1 MINKRKLLILLIFS
15 IVLVSSLSAI
25 SAVDSN
31 STDVQTADSEEI
43 ELEQADSNQDEIQ
56 QMDSNEEK
64 ISAGNPKSFSEL
76 NRTINNN
83 TDSLIVLDDDYSY
96 NGDTDSAFLMGI
108 TINRAVT
115 IDGNGHT
122 IDGCSNSAKGFRA
135 YNYDILFKN
144 IKFVNLG
151 KTTNYD
157 YYGGAIYGSSY
168 NGIVKAQ
175 NCEFIGCQGYQGGAL
190 YYVSAD
196 NCTFK
201 DCKCAY
207 VYQRGGAAMYSG
219 IATNCLFENNG
230 DSSSNGVMDGGTA
243 INCTFKNNW
252 GSDSGALYGGTAINC
267 TFIGNRAYS
276 GGAIGGYDWKA
287 FNCTFINNTANYGGA
302 VYANQYSSGTRRG
315 YAVDCHFENNT
326 ASYGGA
332 AYRPVIVVCTF
343 KGNSASNGA
352 DCYNVQFPTVSMAT
366 TTVHGNYP
374 SASLPLDLYY
384 YNSYVPSNYYP
395 GSYYH
400 FKGAQLNLVVNNNSQ
415 YVGTYQG
422 ISGSSYDFDL
432 EPGTYTVR
440 VSFTNSANSNSIS
453 PNTYTL
459 VIKGYK
465 TVINATDLEIEYNNT
480 SNLTVTLIA
489 DYYGT
494 PLANKTLTVIFNG
507 NSSSPKTNEKGQITI
522 DIPKLPA
529 ETYPVDISFGGDD
542 VYEPFFKTVYV
553 TVDKI
558 ATQLSSA
565 NVTAFFNEGKVVARL
580 TDKDGKPLVGSNVS
594 LHLAYIHNTV
604 MTNQTGEVE
613 FEIEGLAEGNYT
625 AEILF
630 SDDPVYA
637 DSVTYINVYLYRL
650 VSNLTADNLSF
661 VFGESGI
668 LTASLKDSD
677 GKPIENAVIELLIG
691 QLYET
696 LKTDANGQVGF
707 DLTGRL
713 SPGEFK
719 GNLYFDVTNR
729 YKSSSI
735 PVNITVNKIPTQIS
749 APDVTCTYGENK
761 YIVVT
766 LKDKYGNPLANE
778 SVTVKLSVKTLTGK
792 TDDDGQ
798 AKFLIDFAP
807 KNYVA
812 SVSYS
817 GNSTHMSSSSSF
829 NVVVN
834 QISNIIS
841 TEITGSN
848 LKCVY
853 NEGKYMTITLKDSY
867 GNLLGNRPVTITFN
881 GKTKSYTTDGNGQ
894 VRLSTSSLRPNTYP
908 AKVIFAGDKRYGESS
923 FSVNLVVKK
932 ATPHLFASKKKLKVK
947 SAKKFKVTLKNNRNA
962 AMKKVKIYLKVKGKN
977 YVAKTNKKGQAIFK
991 LSKLTKKGKYKAVIT
1006 YKGNNCYN
1014 KVTKKVKITIK

>member
-1 MINKRKLLILLIFS
+1 MINKRKLLVLLLFS
-15 IVLVSSLSAI
+15 IILMSSISLI
-25 SAVDSN
+25 SAADSN
-31 STDVQTADSEEI
+31 MTDVQTADDEKI
-43 ELEQADSNQDEIQ
+43 EVEQSDSNQDEIQ
-56 QMDSNEEK
+56 ESDSSDEK

-83 TDSLIVLDDDYSY
+83 MDSLIVLDDDYSY

-196 NCTFK
+196 NCTFR

-219 IATNCLFENNG
+219 IATNCFFENNG
-230 DSSSNGVMDGGTA
+230 ESSSNGVMDGGTA
-243 INCTFKNNW
+243 INCTFKNNR

-287 FNCTFINNTANYGGA
+287 FNCTFINNTATYGGA

-366 TTVHGNYP
+366 TTVYGNYP

-384 YNSYVPSNYYP
+384 YSSYVPSNYYP

-400 FKGAQLNLVVNNNSQ
+400 FKGAQLNLAVYNNTQ

-422 ISGSSYDFDL
+422 LSGSSYDFDL
-432 EPGTYTVR
+432 VPGTYTVR

-480 SNLTVTLIA
+480 SNLTVTLVA

-494 PLANKTLTVIFNG
+494 LLANKTLTVIFNG
-507 NSSSPKTNEKGQITI
+507 NSSYAKTNEKGQITI

-580 TDKDGKPLVGSNVS
+580 TDKDGKPLADSNVS
-594 LHLAYIHNTV
+594 LHLAYIHRTFK
-604 MTNQTGEVE
+604 TNQTGEVE
-613 FEIEGLAEGNYT
+613 FEIEGLVEGNYT

-630 SDDPVYA
+630 ADDPVYE

-650 VSNLTADNLSF
+650 VSNLTADNLAF

-668 LTASLKDSD
+668 LNAYLKDLD
-677 GKPIENAVIELLIG
+677 GKPIENATIELVLG
-691 QLYET
+691 KLYDS
-696 LKTDANGQVGF
+696 LKTNADGQVGF
-707 DLTGRL
+707 DLSKRL
-713 SPGEFK
+713 SPGEF
-719 GNLYFDVTNR
+719 NANIYFDASNR
-729 YKSSSI
+729 YRSSSV
-735 PVNITVNKIPTQIS
+735 PVNITVNRIPTEIS
-749 APDVTCTYGENK
+749 APDVTCTYGEDK
-761 YIVVT
+761 YVVVT

-778 SVTVKLSVKTLTGK
+778 TVSVKLTVKTLTGK
-792 TDDDGQ
+792 TDADGQ
-798 AKFLIDFAP
+798 AKFKIDLAP
-807 KNYVA
+807 KEYVA
-812 SVSYS
+812 AITFA
-817 GNSTHMSSSSSF
+817 GNGTHLSSSSSS
-829 NVVVN
+829 NIVVN
-834 QISNIIS
+834 QINNKVS
-841 TEITGSN
+841 TEITGLDLTS
-848 LKCVY
+848 VY
-853 NEGKYMTITLKDSY
+853 NEGKYMTVTLKDTY
-867 GNLLGNRPVTITFN
+867 GNLMGNRPLTINFN
-881 GKTKSYTTDGNGQ
+881 GMTKTYTTDGNGQ
-894 VRLSTSSLRPNTYP
+894 VKLSTASLIPNTYV
-908 AKVIFAGDKRYGESS
+908 AKVIFAGDSKYGDSS
-923 FSVNLVVKK
+923 FSINLVIKK
-932 ATPHLFASKKKLKVK
+932 ATPYLFASKKKLKVK
-947 SAKKFKVTLKNNRNA
+947 SAKKFKVTLKTNKNA
-962 AMKKVKIYLKVKGKN
+962 AMKKVKISLKVKGKT
-977 YVAKTNKKGQAIFK
+977 YTAKTNSKGQAIFK
-991 LSKLTKKGKYKAVIT
+991 LSKLTKKGTYKAVVT
-1006 YKGNNCYN
+1006 YNGNNCYN
-1014 KVTKKVKITIK
+1014 KVTKNVKITIK

>member
-1 MINKRKLLILLIFS
+1 MINERKLLVLLLFS
-15 IVLVSSLSAI
+15 IILISSVSAI
-25 SAVDSN
+25 SAADSN
-31 STDVQTADSEEI
+31 VTDVQTADSEEI
-43 ELEQADSNQDEIQ
+43 EVEQSDSNQDEIQ
-56 QMDSNEEK
+56 ESDSSDEK

-230 DSSSNGVMDGGTA
+230 ESSSNGVMDGGTA
-243 INCTFKNNW
+243 INCTFKNNR

-287 FNCTFINNTANYGGA
+287 FNCTFINNTATYGGA
-302 VYANQYSSGTRRG
+302 VYANQFSSGTRRG

-366 TTVHGNYP
+366 TTVYGNYP

-465 TVINATDLEIEYNNT
+465 TAINATDLEIEYNNT
-480 SNLTVTLIA
+480 SNLTVTLVA
-489 DYYGT
+489 DYDGT
-494 PLANKTLTVIFNG
+494 SLANKTLTVIFNG
-507 NSSSPKTNEKGQITI
+507 NSSYAKTNEKGQITI

-580 TDKDGKPLVGSNVS
+580 TDKDGKPLADSNVS
-594 LHLAYIHNTV
+594 LHLAYIHRTFK
-604 MTNQTGEVE
+604 TNQSGEVE
-613 FEIEGLAEGNYT
+613 FEIQGLAEGNHT
-625 AEILF
+625 GQIVFEN
-630 SDDPVYA
+630 DPVYA
-637 DSVTYINVYLYRL
+637 DSNISINVYLYRL
-650 VSNLTADNLSF
+650 VSNLTADNLTF

-668 LTASLKDSD
+668 LTAYLKDSD
-677 GKPIENAVIELLIG
+677 GKPIGNATIDLVIDRI
-691 QLYET
+691 YET
-696 LKTDANGQVGF
+696 LKTNSDGQVGF
-707 DLTGRL
+707 DLSNKL
-713 SPGEFK
+713 SVGTFN
-719 GNLYFDVTNR
+719 GYLYFDMTNR
-729 YKSSSI
+729 YADSSI
-735 PVNITVNKIPTQIS
+735 PVNVTVNKISTSIS
-749 APDVTCTYGENK
+749 APDVTCTYGEDK
-761 YIVVT
+761 YVVVT
-766 LKDKYGNPLANE
+766 LKDKYGNPLANGTV
-778 SVTVKLSVKTLTGK
+778 SVKLAFKTLTGK
-792 TDDDGQ
+792 TDADGQ
-798 AKFLIDFAP
+798 AKFKIDLAP
-807 KNYVA
+807 KEYVA
-812 SVSYS
+812 AISFV
-817 GNSTHMSSSSSF
+817 GNGTHLSSSSSL
-829 NVVVN
+829 NIVVN
-834 QISNIIS
+834 QINNKVS
-841 TEITGSN
+841 TEITGYN
-848 LKCVY
+848 LTSVY
-853 NEGKYMTITLKDSY
+853 NEGKYMTVTLKDDY
-867 GNLLGNRPVTITFN
+867 GNLMGNRPLTINFN
-881 GKTKSYTTDGNGQ
+881 GKTRTYMTDGSGQ
-894 VRLSTSSLRPNTYP
+894 VKLSTASLIPNTYV
-908 AKVIFAGDKRYGESS
+908 ANVNFAGDSKYGNSS
-923 FSVNLVVKK
+923 FSINLVVKK
-932 ATPHLFASKKKLKVK
+932 ANPYLFASKKKLKVK
-947 SAKKFKVTLKNNRNA
+947 SAKKFKVTLKTNRNA
-962 AMKKVKIYLKVKGKN
+962 AMKKVKIYLKVKGKT
-977 YVAKTNKKGQAIFK
+977 YAAKTNSKGQAIFK
-991 LSKLTKKGKYKAVIT
+991 LKKLTKKGTYNAVVT

-1014 KVTKKVKITIK
+1014 KVTKNVKITIK